1 MMYRAMYKSRL
12 AKYAGVSLRTLSRWM
27 VRDKDYLESQGVTD
41 RTRLLPAQVVQYLC
55 EKYCID
61 LE

>member
-1 MMYRAMYKSRL
+1 MYKSRL
-12 AKYAGVSLRTLSRWM
+12 AKYAEVSLRTLSRWM